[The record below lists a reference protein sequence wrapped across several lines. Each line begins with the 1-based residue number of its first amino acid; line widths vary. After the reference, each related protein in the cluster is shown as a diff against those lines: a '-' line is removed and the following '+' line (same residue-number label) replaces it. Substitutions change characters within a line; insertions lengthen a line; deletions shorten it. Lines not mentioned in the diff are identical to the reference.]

1 MLPGWGKCKC
11 SRPTR
16 QETKRFSC
24 LEAAGG
30 EWFWNPAAR
39 VAPGFFPAVLKRV
52 EIGLDYLTLAGVE
65 VRLYMAG
72 RPASHSGHN
81 PVADEIAGT
90 VAPCYEER
98 A

>member
-1 MLPGWGKCKC
+1 MQILSPDQAGDEKIFLPGG
-11 SRPTR
+11 RG
-16 QETKRFSC
+16 
-24 LEAAGG
+24 GG

-90 VAPCYEER
+90 VEPCHEER